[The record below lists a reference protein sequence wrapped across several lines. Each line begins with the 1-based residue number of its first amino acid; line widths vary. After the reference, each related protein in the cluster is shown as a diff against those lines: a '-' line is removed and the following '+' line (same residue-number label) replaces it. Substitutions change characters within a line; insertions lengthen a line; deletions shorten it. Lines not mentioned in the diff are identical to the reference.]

1 MRSPSSE
8 SLERTITDTTTPLSA
23 NGELAGSHNFFN
35 PISLFYCVSLYPSLS
50 ESLLA
55 EEWYAATKLGLTKAK
70 GLQSWEPGFESRS
83 EWATIV
89 RVDSLHLSSLL
100 RLEQASGLGDS
111 LEWPELNLKTN
122 HNRKIE
128 KSRRVLQIT
137 LA

>member
-70 GLQSWEPGFESRS
+70 GLQS
-83 EWATIV
+83 
-89 RVDSLHLSSLL
+89 
-100 RLEQASGLGDS
+100 
-111 LEWPELNLKTN
+111 
-122 HNRKIE
+122 
-128 KSRRVLQIT
+128 
-137 LA
+137 